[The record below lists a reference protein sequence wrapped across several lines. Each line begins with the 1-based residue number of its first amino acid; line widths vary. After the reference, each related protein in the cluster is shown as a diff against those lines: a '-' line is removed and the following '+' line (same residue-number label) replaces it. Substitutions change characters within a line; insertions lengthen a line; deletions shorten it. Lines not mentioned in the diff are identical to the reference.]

1 MGLIRDSNGAA
12 SLQQS
17 RFEPV
22 TMDLADHIMAS
33 N

>member
-1 MGLIRDSNGAA
+1 MGLIRDSNGA